1 MAKQESSNND
11 IWLESE
17 PKDDKP
23 VEWKKKKKWESNLV
37 IGKENSLLQ
46 DYSWNVHSSGSIT

>member
-1 MAKQESSNND
+1 MAEQEYSNND

-23 VEWKKKKKWESNLV
+23 VEWKKKKMRIKSSL
-37 IGKENSLLQ
+37 GKENSLLQ
-46 DYSWNVHSSGSIT
+46 DYSWNVHTSGSIT

>member
-1 MAKQESSNND
+1 MAEQKFSNND

-23 VEWKKKKKWESNLV
+23 VEWKKTKQNKTKNWESNLV
-37 IGKENSLLQ
+37 TGKENSLL
-46 DYSWNVHSSGSIT
+46 TARL